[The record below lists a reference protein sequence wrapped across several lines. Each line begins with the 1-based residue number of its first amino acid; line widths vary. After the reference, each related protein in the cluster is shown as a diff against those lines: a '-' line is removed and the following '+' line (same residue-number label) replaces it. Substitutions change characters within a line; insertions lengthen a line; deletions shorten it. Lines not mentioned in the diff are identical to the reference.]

1 MLNRRSNRDVSPVM
15 DQTLPDLLA
24 GAPAPAPESAPTRRR
39 VLALVAVTGAGG
51 ALLTACGGG
60 DSTESDTP
68 AAGGSSSASSDSEAS
83 PSESGSEPA
92 AGGALV
98 ATSKVPVGGGVI
110 LDKQRIVVTQPTEG
124 AFKAFSAVCTH
135 QSCLVGSV
143 KDGTISCPCHGSA
156 YSAADGSVKNG
167 PATRALKEVS
177 VTVEGGE
184 VIEA

>member
-1 MLNRRSNRDVSPVM
+1 VLNRRSNRDVSPVM

-60 DSTESDTP
+60 DSTETDTP
-68 AAGGSSSASSDSEAS
+68 AAGGSGSASSDSEAS
-83 PSESGSEPA
+83 PSESESA
-92 AGGALV
+92 AGSSLV

-167 PATRALKEVS
+167 PATRALREVF